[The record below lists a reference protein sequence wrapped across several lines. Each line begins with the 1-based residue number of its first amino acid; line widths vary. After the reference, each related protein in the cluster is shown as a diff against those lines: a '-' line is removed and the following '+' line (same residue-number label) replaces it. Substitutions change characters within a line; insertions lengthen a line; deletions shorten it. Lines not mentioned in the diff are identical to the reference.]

1 MSGIGKVEL
10 EEVDPHLRGGRVENH
25 LGKTTPSSPDW
36 DSNLDLPVLSS
47 RAQHDKR
54 VSQLRHRG
62 GPPIFVHAMPA
73 INPGGSNPPQRTT
86 FRPPWVKESPDPHHV
101 PTAPWTLARNRDS
114 GIASNMGA
122 TNKPAVLKGR
132 AATENDATAAST
144 AIPKTLPNK
153 GNAQTSSATP
163 KEPVQVRKQS
173 KITIIPSMP
182 SSKPKENGHQN
193 ATAVTSKPKEDKTI
207 KPEEFKRK
215 SSLVESKPKSTVVE
229 VKSLEKNKPNKVLE
243 RTVSIDKVA
252 KEKPPEPTTKPPAPP
267 MPPPPPPGM
276 KKTVA
281 INRPVGQTR
290 PEKAVSMAQE
300 SKVLPPV
307 IAEKLETLK
316 SRPRKRPDWGAMMKA
331 IETGKKLKH
340 VQCNDRSSP
349 LLACEKVKEQFMYES
364 EKPNVH
370 NQLLK
375 QIQYG
380 VQLKRVQCNDRS
392 RPLLDGLR
400 KFRRQL
406 TIEEQIQKAAETEEA
421 VVEVDELDDIDK
433 VRDDLQSTKQMLALE
448 LRNKEAVERENKRL
462 LARILNL
469 EVEIEKEKNTKMQE
483 DRTPQVLKKEH
494 EEETKKLQSELRES
508 QHAVEEI
515 ENKYH
520 DTVGQLDMT
529 KNDLE
534 DALRKNQQLE
544 RKLAINSHN
553 TKKEPAATIKSNLRL
568 SSSAC
573 PIRGKIGR
581 NKSSTNKRS
590 ECSKYPDV

>member
-1 MSGIGKVEL
+1 M
-10 EEVDPHLRGGRVENH
+10 
-25 LGKTTPSSPDW
+25 
-36 DSNLDLPVLSS
+36 
-47 RAQHDKR
+47 
-54 VSQLRHRG
+54 
-62 GPPIFVHAMPA
+62 PPIFVHAMPA

-114 GIASNMGA
+114 GIASNTGA

-207 KPEEFKRK
+207 KPEEIKRK

-276 KKTVA
+276 KKT
-281 INRPVGQTR
+281 
-290 PEKAVSMAQE
+290 E

-349 LLACEKVKEQFMYES
+349 LLACEKVKEQREEGS
-364 EKPNVH
+364 ERELDFRHKRDSSSVGVRGCGRGEGDSPGLPTPWIRCGSTMLRPERETSIFTLL
-370 NQLLK
+370 QLHAMTRPEDSGERLMVLTRVSPKHFQGKVAPDRTATRVLPKCTLK
-375 QIQYG
+375 QSRYVLAYG
-380 VQLKRVQCNDRS
+380 IVPGRQLPNTMHLGTALKISIKGAVLRS
-392 RPLLDGLR
+392 RHR
-400 KFRRQL
+400 
-406 TIEEQIQKAAETEEA
+406 AE
-421 VVEVDELDDIDK
+421 
-433 VRDDLQSTKQMLALE
+433 S
-448 LRNKEAVERENKRL
+448 
-462 LARILNL
+462 
-469 EVEIEKEKNTKMQE
+469 
-483 DRTPQVLKKEH
+483 
-494 EEETKKLQSELRES
+494 
-508 QHAVEEI
+508 
-515 ENKYH
+515 
-520 DTVGQLDMT
+520 
-529 KNDLE
+529 
-534 DALRKNQQLE
+534 
-544 RKLAINSHN
+544 
-553 TKKEPAATIKSNLRL
+553 
-568 SSSAC
+568 
-573 PIRGKIGR
+573 
-581 NKSSTNKRS
+581 
-590 ECSKYPDV
+590 

>member
-1 MSGIGKVEL
+1 M
-10 EEVDPHLRGGRVENH
+10 
-25 LGKTTPSSPDW
+25 
-36 DSNLDLPVLSS
+36 LSILLVV
-47 RAQHDKR
+47 Q
-54 VSQLRHRG
+54 VSVR
-62 GPPIFVHAMPA
+62 PPIFVHAMPA

-114 GIASNMGA
+114 GIASNIGA

-132 AATENDATAAST
+132 AVELNMTSALANYATEAAATENDATAAST

-193 ATAVTSKPKEDKTI
+193 ATEVTSKPKEDKTI

-276 KKTVA
+276 KKT
-281 INRPVGQTR
+281 
-290 PEKAVSMAQE
+290 E

-349 LLACEKVKEQFMYES
+349 LLACEKVKEQHTLSKRKQPSFHHHARAGTARATVLSLPGSSAFLPTPSYMRMRTTVKHHVAGTVKRTVPYRDLSAAE
-364 EKPNVH
+364 
-370 NQLLK
+370 QLYTTNALAN
-375 QIQYG
+375 YATEA
-380 VQLKRVQCNDRS
+380 
-392 RPLLDGLR
+392 GLR

-469 EVEIEKEKNTKMQE
+469 EVEIEKEKNTKKQE
-483 DRTPQVLKKEH
+483 DRTPQVLKKEY

-544 RKLAINSHN
+544 RKLASIAKYRITIAIDHDDDEEDDLRDLAHARVSHSPTHYN
-553 TKKEPAATIKSNLRL
+553 ISYFNITS
-568 SSSAC
+568 
-573 PIRGKIGR
+573 
-581 NKSSTNKRS
+581 
-590 ECSKYPDV
+590 VQ

>member
-1 MSGIGKVEL
+1 
-10 EEVDPHLRGGRVENH
+10 
-25 LGKTTPSSPDW
+25 
-36 DSNLDLPVLSS
+36 
-47 RAQHDKR
+47 
-54 VSQLRHRG
+54 
-62 GPPIFVHAMPA
+62 MPA

-114 GIASNMGA
+114 GIASNTGA

-207 KPEEFKRK
+207 KPEEIKLK
-215 SSLVESKPKSTVVE
+215 SSLVEPKPKSTVIE

-276 KKTVA
+276 KKTDMGM
-281 INRPVGQTR
+281 GQTD
-290 PEKAVSMAQE
+290 KGVE

-349 LLACEKVKEQFMYES
+349 LLACEKVKEQLHAMTRPEDSGERLMVLTRVSPKHCQGKVAPERTATRVLPKCTLKQSRYVLGYSPRTTASKYNALGYSSQDLHQGCSPQITSSRGIVEFMYES

-392 RPLLDGLR
+392 RPLLDG
-400 KFRRQL
+400 
-406 TIEEQIQKAAETEEA
+406 
-421 VVEVDELDDIDK
+421 
-433 VRDDLQSTKQMLALE
+433 
-448 LRNKEAVERENKRL
+448 
-462 LARILNL
+462 
-469 EVEIEKEKNTKMQE
+469 
-483 DRTPQVLKKEH
+483 
-494 EEETKKLQSELRES
+494 
-508 QHAVEEI
+508 
-515 ENKYH
+515 
-520 DTVGQLDMT
+520 
-529 KNDLE
+529 
-534 DALRKNQQLE
+534 
-544 RKLAINSHN
+544 
-553 TKKEPAATIKSNLRL
+553 
-568 SSSAC
+568 
-573 PIRGKIGR
+573 
-581 NKSSTNKRS
+581 
-590 ECSKYPDV
+590 